1 MTAKILDNIVLA
13 SWTSVCKSAAIN
25 AETMDTEDEDELEKK
40 TEDLEQKAGEGGE
53 RDEAKVE
60 RMDTEDEDEPEKRR
74 EDPQEKGGEGGE
86 EDEAGAQ
93 LKEDESLPVDNKE
106 EQKDEVKSKDE
117 EGLDKP
123 KYEEEQIEVENP
135 KDGEK
140 LQEDE

>member
-13 SWTSVCKSAAIN
+13 SWTSVCKSVAIN
-25 AETMDTEDEDELEKK
+25 AETMDTEDELEMK
-40 TEDLEQKAGEGGE
+40 TEDPQQKAGEGVE
-53 RDEAKVE
+53 RDEAKAE
-60 RMDTEDEDEPEKRR
+60 RMDTEGEDEPEKSR

-86 EDEAGAQ
+86 EDEARAH
-93 LKEDESLPVDNKE
+93 LKEDESLPVGNKE
-106 EQKDEVKSKDE
+106 EQNEEVKSKDE